1 MVKNLLKKGCLVVSV
16 LLGLGSNV
24 QAQETS
30 VTFNVSDEGKTLT
43 ISGQGDLTTYQTT
56 DFSAR
61 VFSDKAV
68 GYVFTDDKGTKVNA
82 GDSYSANNIYY
93 QANYEY
99 TKVCDGEPTG
109 WNGPFGQVTSNKTW
123 KEDKITN
130 LYKGYYSPYN
140 TSVVLQS
147 KVKVGDGVSAN
158 AWNND
163 QYSDMSVYFLSSE
176 ELSGEKI
183 VSLSELESQ
192 GVTLISKVELQ
203 KYYESNVTYTMRAD
217 AFKSSDGGKTYTGLT
232 NGETYTWTPGE
243 VFYTG
248 TATFSQIEDNGAF
261 FGTRDTEGLH
271 SDYIK
276 ADETPYTFAQ
286 LLQKKIA
293 SGSYETVKFNKTS
306 SEDLLINNDI
316 VSKILFI
323 TETNDWWT
331 KISYNVNLKTLDLG
345 AATCTDFSKETFAA
359 NGAHGYPALETLTLP
374 LNESKETPANVVSY
388 LQGQNFKLTH
398 VIVPEGYEKI
408 GANTFETG
416 AGVNLL
422 TNVTLPNSLTEI
434 GEKAFFNAGNLASI
448 ELGANLTYIGKE
460 AFMGT
465 GLTSISFPENL
476 DKIDDGAFYDL
487 NIANLVFNEKLR
499 FIGNSAFALPSEQT
513 ETVLM
518 IPASVKYIGPFAF
531 NFRQYQDVYFQGTKA
546 PLMPVGKAIFHS
558 DWGEGTAFSA
568 HTLMGNSGFN
578 PASGDLR
585 DDAYGEG
592 FANRE
597 NYKSSTGVYFCI
609 MHYPSSTSD
618 EDAKDF
624 TDTSRTYETCPEGG
638 KWDHANTPLTV
649 GKEGADPEFKAG
661 MPNASYNGIKV
672 DYGYQ
677 DTYLGRQYIWP
688 SQIQWVRSYIVNSYG
703 YNWDGVTKY
712 RSKLTEEDY
721 ATLKEAG
728 FVADTDGGQY
738 TKDELCK
745 IAHMGTRRFVL
756 VDDDSR
762 STPDYKIMMKP
773 GQWWTLCVPFNMTKK
788 QVLDTFGADTQ
799 LCLFNKV
806 TRDLGVNGK
815 NKIVLYFTQDV
826 LNHSTKNAD
835 GTKMKDA
842 NGMWSADIA
851 TAKDNVANDDVVLW
865 AHESYMIKPY
875 NGEQSNQDAVFV
887 VKKYE
892 AVEGDPLPTVVEST
906 TAVQSRQASKTKKYR
921 FVGNYLGDEN
931 ARATKETIPQYS
943 YVYANTKSDPVYK
956 FRFYTGNTSTWKP
969 NKSLVQT
976 CDRNGGM
983 DDYNNFFGI
992 DKSTP
997 LPAGSKQASVF
1008 GGENFGETTGIE
1020 DVTIVAGTDTLTPVF
1035 NLEGKMVSSNG
1046 DAAGLPAGIYVKNGQ
1061 KFMVK

>member
-1 MVKNLLKKGCLVVSV
+1 M
-16 LLGLGSNV
+16 GSNV
-24 QAQETS
+24 QAQETAS
-30 VTFNVSDEGKTLT
+30 VTFNVSDGDKTLT
-43 ISGQGDLTTYQTT
+43 ISGQGDLTTYQ
-56 DFSAR
+56 A
-61 VFSDKAV
+61 VSDELK
-68 GYVFTDDKGTKVNA
+68 FTPDA
-82 GDSYSANNIYY
+82 
-93 QANYEY
+93 Y
-99 TKVCDGEPTG
+99 TKVDYSNNQKVSATTVYDVNDTYKADYPQKITSLYPDYVSADVAYS
-109 WNGPFGQVTSNKTW
+109 WN
-123 KEDKITN
+123 EDKIGGLFYTTDWGNTWKAVQSSDKVDLDSWEDGNEYSKYSTTEDKSGRILMADFKKGNYYTTSLTNVTFKSEKIDN
-130 LYKGYYSPYN
+130 LYVVSDNKYVKLAADAKYKDTESYY
-140 TSVVLQS
+140 
-147 KVKVGDGVSAN
+147 
-158 AWNND
+158 
-163 QYSDMSVYFLSSE
+163 YFLGDWSQYREINEADLIRMGYLEHPTEGVAQMLNYMLTKSNTY
-176 ELSGEKI
+176 EKI
-183 VSLSELESQ
+183 Q
-192 GVTLISKVELQ
+192 FA
-203 KYYESNVTYTMRAD
+203 NV
-217 AFKSSDGGKTYTGLT
+217 GTGAMT
-232 NGETYTWTPGE
+232 
-243 VFYTG
+243 
-248 TATFSQIEDNGAF
+248 I
-261 FGTRDTEGLH
+261 
-271 SDYIK
+271 
-276 ADETPYTFAQ
+276 
-286 LLQKKIA
+286 
-293 SGSYETVKFNKTS
+293 NK
-306 SEDLLINNDI
+306 DI
-316 VSKILFI
+316 VKAILYPSA
-323 TETNDWWT
+323 TANSVLT
-331 KISYNVNLKTLDLG
+331 TLDLG
-345 AATCTDFSKETFAA
+345 AATCKDFSKETFAA
-359 NGAHGYPALETLTLP
+359 NGAQGYSALETLTLP
-374 LNESKETPANVVSY
+374 LNESKETPAQVVFY

-398 VIVPEGYEKI
+398 VIVPEGYGKI
-408 GANTFETG
+408 GANTFDMG
-416 AGVNLL
+416 GGVNLL

-434 GEKAFFNAGNLASI
+434 GEKAFLYAGKLASI

-460 AFMGT
+460 AFVGT

-476 DKIDDGAFYDL
+476 DKIDDGAFYGL
-487 NIANLVFNEKLR
+487 NITNLVFNEKLR

-558 DWGEGTAFSA
+558 NWGEGTAFSA
-568 HTLMGNSGFN
+568 HTLMGNSGFD
-578 PASGDLR
+578 PSSGNLR
-585 DDAYGEG
+585 DDAQGEG

-597 NYKSSTGVYFCI
+597 NYKNGRVYFCI

-638 KWDHANTPLTV
+638 TWDYANTPLAV
-649 GKEGADPEFKAG
+649 GQEGADPEFKKG
-661 MPNASYNGIKV
+661 MSNAPYIGTKV

-688 SQIQWVRSYIVNSYG
+688 SQSQWVRSYIVNSYG

-712 RSKLTEEDY
+712 RSNLTEEDY

-728 FVADTDGGQY
+728 FVVGTGEGQY
-738 TKDELCK
+738 TKDELRK

-756 VDDDSR
+756 VNGDSK
-762 STPDYKIMMKP
+762 STPEYKITMKP

-826 LNHSTKNAD
+826 LKHSTKNAD
-835 GTKMKDA
+835 GTKMKDT

-875 NGEQSNQDAVFV
+875 NGEQSNQDPVFV
-887 VKKYE
+887 VKNYE
-892 AVEGDPLPTVVEST
+892 AVEGNPLPTVVQSAT
-906 TAVQSRQASKTKKYR
+906 TVQSRQASETKEYR
-921 FVGNYLGDEN
+921 FVGNYLGNEN
-931 ARATKETIPQYS
+931 ARATKVTIPQYS

-976 CDRNGGM
+976 NDRNGGM

-1035 NLEGKMVSSNG
+1035 NLEGKMVSANG

>member
-1 MVKNLLKKGCLVVSV
+1 M
-16 LLGLGSNV
+16 GSNV
-24 QAQETS
+24 QAQETAS
-30 VTFNVSDEGKTLT
+30 VTFTEDGKTLT
-43 ISGQGDLTTYQTT
+43 ISGQGDLTTYQ
-56 DFSAR
+56 A
-61 VFSDKAV
+61 VSDELK
-68 GYVFTDDKGTKVNA
+68 FTPDA
-82 GDSYSANNIYY
+82 
-93 QANYEY
+93 Y
-99 TKVCDGEPTG
+99 TKVDCSNNQKVSATTVYDVNDTYKADYPQKITSLYPDYVSADVAYS
-109 WNGPFGQVTSNKTW
+109 WN
-123 KEDKITN
+123 EDKIGGLFYTTDWGNTWKAVQSSDKVDLGNRWEDGNEYSKYSTTEDKSGRILMADFKKGNYYTTSLTNVTFKSDKIDN
-130 LYKGYYSPYN
+130 LYVVSDNKYVKLAADAKYKDTESYY
-140 TSVVLQS
+140 
-147 KVKVGDGVSAN
+147 
-158 AWNND
+158 
-163 QYSDMSVYFLSSE
+163 YFLGNWSQYRE
-176 ELSGEKI
+176 INEADLIRMGY
-183 VSLSELESQ
+183 LEHPTE
-192 GVTLISKVELQ
+192 TLAEML
-203 KYYESNVTYTMRAD
+203 KYKLTKSNT
-217 AFKSSDGGKTYTGLT
+217 F
-232 NGETYTWTPGE
+232 ETIKF
-243 VFYTG
+243 VNTG
-248 TATFSQIEDNGAF
+248 TGAM
-261 FGTRDTEGLH
+261 TID
-271 SDYIK
+271 K
-276 ADETPYTFAQ
+276 
-286 LLQKKIA
+286 
-293 SGSYETVKFNKTS
+293 
-306 SEDLLINNDI
+306 DI
-316 VSKILFI
+316 VKAILYPSA
-323 TETNDWWT
+323 TANSVLT
-331 KISYNVNLKTLDLG
+331 TLDLG
-345 AATCTDFSKETFAA
+345 AATCKDFSKETFAA
-359 NGAHGYPALETLTLP
+359 NGAQGYSALETLTLP
-374 LNESKETPANVVSY
+374 LNESKETPAQVVFY

-398 VIVPEGYEKI
+398 VIVPEGYGKI
-408 GANTFETG
+408 GANTFYTG
-416 AGVNLL
+416 GGVTLL

-434 GEKAFFNAGNLASI
+434 GEKAFLYAGKLASI

-460 AFMGT
+460 AFVGT

-476 DKIDDGAFYDL
+476 DKIDDGAFYGL
-487 NIANLVFNEKLR
+487 NITNLVFNEKLR

-558 DWGEGTAFSA
+558 NWGEGTAFSA
-568 HTLMGNSGFN
+568 HTLMGNSGFD
-578 PASGDLR
+578 PSSGNLR
-585 DDAYGEG
+585 DDAKGEG

-597 NYKSSTGVYFCI
+597 NYKNGRVYFCI

-638 KWDHANTPLTV
+638 TWDYANTPLAV
-649 GKEGADPEFKAG
+649 GKEGADPEFKEG
-661 MPNASYNGIKV
+661 MSNAPYIGTKV

-688 SQIQWVRSYIVNSYG
+688 SQSQWVRSYIVNSYG

-712 RSKLTEEDY
+712 RSNLTEEDY

-728 FVADTDGGQY
+728 FVVGTGEGQY
-738 TKDELCK
+738 TEDELCK

-756 VDDDSR
+756 VNGDSK
-762 STPDYKIMMKP
+762 STPEYKITMKP

-826 LNHSTKNAD
+826 LKHSTKNAD

-851 TAKDNVANDDVVLW
+851 TAQDNVADDDVVLW

-887 VKKYE
+887 VKNYE
-892 AVEGDPLPTVVEST
+892 AVEGNPLPTVVQSAT
-906 TAVQSRQASKTKKYR
+906 TVQSRQASETKEYR
-921 FVGNYLGDEN
+921 FVGNYLGNEN
-931 ARATKETIPQYS
+931 ARATKVTIPQYS
-943 YVYANTKSDPVYK
+943 YVYANTRSDPVYK

-976 CDRNGGM
+976 NDRNGGR

-1008 GGENFGETTGIE
+1008 GGENFDETTGIE